1 MEMLAFIVCAFLPF
15 KLCLAKITSE
25 LTTVMNQEAQIAQSG
40 LVCQIPLL
48 QDIHQLDVFFPTNQQ
63 FPRLFIPHIFICTN
77 QKFLHH
83 GDEIQTQDAF
93 ETNSNK

>member
-48 QDIHQLDVFFPTNQQ
+48 QDIHELDGFSQQINSFPVF
-63 FPRLFIPHIFICTN
+63 LFHIYLFAQIKN
-77 QKFLHH
+77 F
-83 GDEIQTQDAF
+83 
-93 ETNSNK
+93 SPW